1 MATTTPLRF
10 EPTITERDGEI
21 VVTTHVHGADV
32 DRPETHGYVCTNR
45 KIAERLARA
54 IEAGAVFTVTGVGTD
69 VNGRTFLLYSSR
81 VLGRMM
87 NADLRRL
94 GF

>member
-1 MATTTPLRF
+1 MVTTKILRF
-10 EPTITERDGEI
+10 EPTITERDGEV

-32 DRPETHGYVCTNR
+32 DRPVTHGYVCTNR

-54 IEAGAVFTVTGVGTD
+54 ISAGAVFNVTGVGTD
-69 VNGRTFLLYSSR
+69 VNGKTYLIYSSR
-81 VLGRMM
+81 VLGRRM
-87 NADLRRL
+87 NADLRAL